1 MNTWKII
8 VMAVTCLGSAATW
21 AYVALK
27 RPVPVPERPNIPPN
41 EMILEQQARISS
53 LELRQTNLENECQ
66 ATLKR
71 ANSRVQRAKQMVDS
85 VEGEDVEFEPPEQP
99 ESDPD
104 QLPMQL
110 SAQNGPITLADVRAK
125 ARARRR

>member
-53 LELRQTNLENECQ
+53 LELRQTNLETN
-66 ATLKR
+66 
-71 ANSRVQRAKQMVDS
+71 
-85 VEGEDVEFEPPEQP
+85 
-99 ESDPD
+99 
-104 QLPMQL
+104 
-110 SAQNGPITLADVRAK
+110 VR
-125 ARARRR
+125 RL